1 MTVLHIPWIDRF
13 PFPKMRDNVISLSGV
28 IDEEEFRTSLLST
41 PKSSLLTPVVADLF
55 TTDSFV
61 IVPESVSWDP
71 MAWVVTKSFEEKW
84 GYLFY

>member
-1 MTVLHIPWIDRF
+1 
-13 PFPKMRDNVISLSGV
+13 MRDNVISLSGV
-28 IDEEEFRTSLLST
+28 IDEEEFRTSLPST
-41 PKSSLLTPVVADLF
+41 PKSCLLTPVVADLF

-61 IVPESVSWDP
+61 IVPGSVSWDP